1 MKSKIDLKNYFQNGS
16 IPNQEQYRAWI
27 DSYWHKNEYIDAS
40 QIHYTNAT
48 PTSRPIGGIAEG
60 TTFYK
65 KSVLEILDMILYDSK
80 IYPDYTFG
88 LEVHAT
94 PEDAKVVMNGTV
106 TNSINAVAG
115 TSVVYTITKPGYIN
129 YEGRALIDRELSL
142 DVILEEE

>member
-40 QIHYTNAT
+40 RIHYTNAT
-48 PTSRPIGGIAEG
+48 PTSRPVGGIAEG

-80 IYPDYTFG
+80 IYPDYTFD
-88 LEVHAT
+88 LEVH
-94 PEDAKVVMNGTV
+94 PIPDDAKVVMNGTV
-106 TNSINAVAG
+106 TNNLGAVAG
-115 TSVVYTITKPGYIN
+115 TSIYYTITRSGYID
-129 YEGRALIDRELSL
+129 YEGRALMDR
-142 DVILEEE
+142 DQILVVPLEVE